1 VVILGGLD
9 SILGAVVAGI
19 IMGVIQQ
26 FASGYLDGNWGLNG
40 TAEVLALYHFVN
52 HSAFQTPRTFRH
64 P

>member
-1 VVILGGLD
+1 
-9 SILGAVVAGI
+9 VVAGI

-40 TAEVLALYHFVN
+40 TAEVSALYHFAN
-52 HSAFQTPRTFRH
+52 HPAFQTPRTFRH

>member
-19 IMGVIQQ
+19 IMGMIQQ

-40 TAEVLALYHFVN
+40 TAEVLALHHLVN
-52 HSAFQTPRTFRH
+52 HFAVQAPRTFRH
-64 P
+64 S